1 MTTTKEQRFSIISTL
16 LFLVA
21 LTGLLL
27 FFGFTAPFPP
37 PVEEGILI
45 NFGTTETGSGEIE
58 PLVAEAIQE
67 LEEVPIPPKA
77 SITEPIKNDEKAEE
91 VVTQDFEQ
99 TAVIEEKKRQE
110 KKEKEALEQKKIEEE
125 IARKQQEEIEKN
137 KREEEERIQKEE
149 QQLKSIKD
157 RGKNAFAGKNPDGG
171 TNGEGVNGGV
181 GNQGDPNGDV
191 NSKNRTGGPTG
202 GDGVSFSLAGRSSK
216 FLPKPEYLSKSEG
229 KVVVEVT
236 VDQDGNV
243 IKATPGGKG
252 TTTSDR
258 TLHQAAEKAALKAT
272 FDVNKNAPPQQVG
285 TITYFFILQ

>member
-1 MTTTKEQRFSIISTL
+1 MSTTKEQRFSIISTL

-21 LTGLLL
+21 FTGLLL

-45 NFGTTETGSGEIE
+45 NFGNTETGSGEIE
-58 PLVAEAIQE
+58 PIIAEATKV
-67 LEEVPIPPKA
+67 EEVPIPPKP
-77 SITEPIKNDEKAEE
+77 SITEPVVNNDKEEE
-91 VVTQDFEQ
+91 VVTQDFDQ

-110 KKEKEALEQKKIEEE
+110 KKEKEALEQKKLEED
-125 IARKQQEEIEKN
+125 IARQQQEELEKN
-137 KREEEERIQKEE
+137 KREEEERIRKE
-149 QQLKSIKD
+149 QQLKSIND

-171 TNGEGVNGGV
+171 TKGEGVNGGI

-191 NSKNRTGGPTG
+191 NSKNRTGGTTG
-202 GDGVSFSLAGRSSK
+202 GDGISFNLAGRNSK
-216 FLPKPEYLSKSEG
+216 SLPKPEYLSKSEG

-236 VDQDGNV
+236 VDQNGNV
-243 IKATPGGKG
+243 IKATSGGKG

-285 TITYFFILQ
+285 TITYIFILQ